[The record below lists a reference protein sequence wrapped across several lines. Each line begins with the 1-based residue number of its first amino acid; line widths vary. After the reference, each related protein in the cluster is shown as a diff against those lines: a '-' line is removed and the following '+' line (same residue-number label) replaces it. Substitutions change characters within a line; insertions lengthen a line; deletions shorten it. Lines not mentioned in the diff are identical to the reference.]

1 MVTLTV
7 DNQQVTVPKGTTILS
22 AAKKLGIHVPT
33 LCYDPRLTETGACRI
48 CSVEVNGQKSLVTAC
63 TYPVSQGMEV
73 KTNTKRV
80 REARKT
86 IVELLLANHPFECLT
101 CVRNN
106 NCELQNLAIEYNIT
120 EKKWA
125 GARREVDIDAS
136 TTSIVRDPEKC
147 ILCGKCVKV
156 CKEIQNVYALDFTK
170 RGFNEIVEPAF
181 HKPLADSVC
190 ILCGQCLLS
199 CPTAAIQDK
208 SMMSEVMTKIDDPN
222 VYVTVQ
228 TAPAIRA
235 SIGECFGLE
244 PGSLVTHKLVTAL
257 RRIGFNQVFDTDFGA
272 DLTIVEEGT
281 EFISRLK
288 NDGPFPM
295 LTSCSPGWV
304 KFMEHFYPEFI
315 PNMSSCKSPQQ
326 ITGILTKTY
335 FSEKMNIDPKKIYN
349 VSIMPCSAKKFEIER
364 PEMIRNGIK
373 DVDAVLT
380 TREAARLIKL
390 YGINDLIS
398 LPNSEFDAPLGISTG
413 AGVMFGITGGVME
426 ASLRTVS
433 ELITGETFKKIEYEQ
448 VRGLSGVKEGSVI
461 IGDKEIRVA
470 IAHGLGNVRKVLD
483 SVKRG
488 DKDYHFIEV
497 MTCPGGCIGGGG
509 QPIPTNYETRK
520 ARIQAI
526 YKEDRGM
533 SIRKSHENPAV
544 QEIYETFLKDGP
556 YGKDA
561 HDLLHTKYKERKP
574 QGI

>member
-7 DNQQVTVPKGTTILS
+7 DNQQVTVPKGTSILN

-73 KTNTKRV
+73 KTNSKRV

-106 NCELQNLAIEYNIT
+106 NCELQNLAIEYNIS

-208 SMMSEVMTKIDDPN
+208 SMMEEVMEKIDDPN

-288 NDGPFPM
+288 NNGPFPM
-295 LTSCSPGWV
+295 FTSCSPGWV

-335 FSEKMNIDPKKIYN
+335 FSERMNIDPRKIYN
-349 VSIMPCSAKKFEIER
+349 VSIMPCSAKKYEIER
-364 PEMIRNGIK
+364 PEMTRNGIK

-426 ASLRTVS
+426 AALRTVS

-483 SVKRG
+483 SIKNG